1 MYAPVCYRGARR
13 RNVVRSEQKRV
24 GCKRTLF
31 ATNSH
36 TRPWRETPSKHRATL
51 FWRLQL
57 ALEPTHHLVGF
68 QRIKAVTFEA
78 LKRGLSLTVARRR

>member
-51 FWRLQL
+51 FWRL
-57 ALEPTHHLVGF
+57 
-68 QRIKAVTFEA
+68 
-78 LKRGLSLTVARRR
+78 